1 MSKLIPVEGR
11 PNLYRD
17 SSSGAI
23 INADQTAYKQHLKHI
38 KNVELEKNRIDQME
52 NDIELIKN
60 DISDVKSLLK
70 DLINKI

>member
-1 MSKLIPVEGR
+1 
-11 PNLYRD
+11 
-17 SSSGAI
+17 
-23 INADQTAYKQHLKHI
+23 
-38 KNVELEKNRIDQME
+38 ME